1 MNDGIEQAIIE
12 FANGGREP
20 LIRFIIVLALISGLV
35 GCGAFLLR
43 ATKTARHS
51 TAGAGMGRIGA
62 GFLFCLFLICLKQM
76 MNAGAHSVG
85 LGDVSFDGVNYASTG
100 TFGVGAQVVNSIL
113 SILRIVGA
121 YLFYKGVKNLKNS
134 QLEGNTEL
142 SASGAIGKGIVQCV
156 CGLLFLFNPEILD
169 KVQISLNIHW

>member
-12 FANGGREP
+12 FANGGRGP
-20 LIRFIIVLALISGLV
+20 LINLIIAVALITGLV
-35 GCGAFLLR
+35 GCGAFLFR

-51 TAGAGMGRIGA
+51 SSGVGMGRIFA

-76 MNAGAHSVG
+76 MNAGGHSIG
-85 LGDVSFDGVNYASTG
+85 LGDVSFDGISYASTG

-113 SILRIVGA
+113 SILRIVGV
-121 YLFYKGVKNLKNS
+121 YLFYKGAKNLKNS

-142 SASGAIGKGIVQCV
+142 SASGAIGKGIVQCI
-156 CGLLFLFNPEILD
+156 CGLLLLFNPEILD
-169 KVQISLNIHW
+169 KVQTSLNIHW

>member
-1 MNDGIEQAIIE
+1 MNDGIEKAIIE

-20 LIRFIIVLALISGLV
+20 LIRLILVVALISGLI
-35 GCGAFLLR
+35 GCAAFLIR

-51 TAGAGMGRIGA
+51 TAGAGMGRIAA

-76 MNAGAHSVG
+76 MNAGAHSIG

-100 TFGVGAQVVNSIL
+100 TFGLGAQVVNAIM

-142 SASGAIGKGIVQCV
+142 SASGAIGKGIVQCI
-156 CGLLFLFNPEILD
+156 CGLIFLFNPEILD
-169 KVQISLNIHW
+169 RFQASINIHW

>member
-12 FANGGREP
+12 FANGGRGP
-20 LIRFIIVLALISGLV
+20 LIKLIIVVALISGLV
-35 GCGAFLLR
+35 GCAAFLLR
-43 ATKTARHS
+43 ATKVARHS

-62 GFLFCLFLICLKQM
+62 GILFCLFLISLQQM
-76 MNAGAHSVG
+76 MNAGAHSIG

-113 SILRIVGA
+113 SILRIVGV

-142 SASGAIGKGIVQCV
+142 SASGAIGKGIVQCI
-156 CGLLFLFNPEILD
+156 CGLLLLFNPEILD
-169 KVQISLNIHW
+169 KVQTSLNIHW